1 MFERSGLL
9 LFDFVFIVRA
19 AIRRVSKV
27 IRAVLDRGGD
37 GGNGVYGGPPLGVPV
52 FLPTAAAAAA
62 APPFL
67 THAVAEQPCCSDLSR
82 PRHSKQLPF
91 I

>member
-37 GGNGVYGGPPLGVPV
+37 GGHGVYGGPPLGVPV
-52 FLPTAAAAAA
+52 FLPTAAAAA
-62 APPFL
+62 PPFL
-67 THAVAEQPCCSDLSR
+67 THAVAEQPFYSDLSR
-82 PRHSKQLPF
+82 QRHSKQLPF